1 MNATTQ
7 SIPLSGDD
15 LALVLALTR
24 APTLAEAGLRLGVNT
39 STIFRSLQRVEK
51 RIGRRLFERDR
62 SGYRAGDLALQLAGH
77 AERIEAELEAAR
89 SQLAASEDRVSGR
102 VRITTTDTVLYG
114 LVMPVLGE
122 LTKGHPHLQ
131 LELDMSYELASL
143 SRRDADIAVRATRRP
158 PEHLVG
164 RRLGAVRVA
173 VYAHRGLVRS
183 VASLDALAGLP
194 WAVPDA
200 ALPDHPSVRW
210 RRKPKVVPRLE
221 LHGVLAVM
229 EAVAAGLAIGVVPIF
244 LAKAYA
250 DVHAL
255 TDPIDEAETDLWMLA
270 HPESRHLRRIAVV
283 AASLAEHIRLD
294 AAGDG

>member
-1 MNATTQ
+1 M
-7 SIPLSGDD
+7 
-15 LALVLALTR
+15 
-24 APTLAEAGLRLGVNT
+24 PTSPCARP
-39 STIFRSLQRVEK
+39 
-51 RIGRRLFERDR
+51 
-62 SGYRAGDLALQLAGH
+62 
-77 AERIEAELEAAR
+77 AAR
-89 SQLAASEDRVSGR
+89 PSIWSVAAWVPSGSRYTHTVGWSEAR
-102 VRITTTDTVLYG
+102 
-114 LVMPVLGE
+114 
-122 LTKGHPHLQ
+122 
-131 LELDMSYELASL
+131 
-143 SRRDADIAVRATRRP
+143 
-158 PEHLVG
+158 
-164 RRLGAVRVA
+164 
-173 VYAHRGLVRS
+173 
-183 VASLDALAGLP
+183 ASLDALAGLP

-210 RRKPKVVPRLE
+210 RRKHLPKVVPRLE